1 MLVRLL
7 RSIFG
12 GTTPALRPPAA
23 VGERVLAFKR
33 LIRQHARAPMDAHV
47 AILFRDVAVGGVPV
61 TRLVAEALR
70 DTNTTM
76 PPVKAIHR
84 PTASLF
90 LVQYFLHALTLP
102 GRRAECGV
110 FNGTSALALCRA
122 ARAQDPRFD
131 GSGVHLV
138 DSFEGLSAP
147 GVEDRIDGL
156 SEAQTPTL
164 ARGGSFAAPIE
175 RARRVFAEFPGVAIH
190 KGWIPAVLAELPD
203 AEWSF
208 VHIDV
213 DLYEPTFGVLE
224 YFIPRLVRDGVI
236 VCDDYSA
243 PFFPGA
249 SRAWDRYCS
258 EHDLPFVVLP
268 TGQSVILKA

>member
-1 MLVRLL
+1 MLL
-7 RSIFG
+7 RM
-12 GTTPALRPPAA
+12 LRSMVSKAGAASPPRAA

-33 LIRQHARAPMDAHV
+33 LIQQHARAPMDAHV

-61 TRLVAEALR
+61 MRLVGEALR
-70 DTNTTM
+70 DTDTVM

-122 ARAQDPRFD
+122 ARAQDPSFD
-131 GSGVHLV
+131 GSGLHLV

-156 SEAQTPTL
+156 SEAQTPKL
-164 ARGGSFAAPIE
+164 ARGGSFAAPVE

-213 DLYEPTFGVLE
+213 DLYEPTLGVLE

-249 SRAWDRYCS
+249 SRAWDRYCG